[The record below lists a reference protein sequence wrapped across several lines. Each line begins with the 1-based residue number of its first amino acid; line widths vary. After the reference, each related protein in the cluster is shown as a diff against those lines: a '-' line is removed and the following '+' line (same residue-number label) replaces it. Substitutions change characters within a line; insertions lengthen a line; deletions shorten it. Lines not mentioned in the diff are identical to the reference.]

1 MAGEQSGF
9 DERAKSWDDD
19 PMKTARAQAVADGM
33 GKAASWKPG
42 MRAIEFGCGTGLLSF
57 ALQARFAA
65 ITLADTSP
73 GMLDVLR
80 QKIEMAGLPHM
91 QAVLLDDSA
100 TMNGQPFDMV
110 YSLMTLHHVTDVN
123 VALRRFHDW
132 LGDGGQLCIADL
144 DVEDGSFHDH
154 DPSVHNG
161 FERVQLAGMVAAAG
175 FDNIRFSTVFQIVK
189 GNPERTYPVFL
200 MIATKD

>member
-110 YSLMTLHHVTDVN
+110 YSLMTLHHVPDVN

-144 DVEDGSFHDH
+144 DAEDGAFHDY

-161 FERVQLAGMVAAAG
+161 FERAQLAGMVAAAG

>member
-110 YSLMTLHHVTDVN
+110 YSLMTLHHVPDVN

-132 LGDGGQLCIADL
+132 LDDGGQLCIADL
-144 DVEDGSFHDH
+144 DAEDGSFHDH

-161 FERVQLAGMVAAAG
+161 FERAQLAGMVAAAG
-175 FDNIRFSTVFQIVK
+175 FDTIRFSTVFQIVK
-189 GNPERTYPVFL
+189 GNPERMYPVFL

>member
-33 GKAASWKPG
+33 GNAASWKPG
-42 MRAIEFGCGTGLLSF
+42 MRALEFGCGTGLLSF

-110 YSLMTLHHVTDVN
+110 YSLMTLHHVPDVN

-132 LGDGGQLCIADL
+132 LDDGGQLCIADL
-144 DVEDGSFHDH
+144 DAEDGSFHDH

-161 FERVQLAGMVAAAG
+161 FERAQLAGMVAAAG

-189 GNPERTYPVFL
+189 GNPARTYPVFL

>member
-110 YSLMTLHHVTDVN
+110 YSLMTLHHVPDVN

-144 DVEDGSFHDH
+144 DAEDGSFHDH

-161 FERVQLAGMVAAAG
+161 FERAQLAGMVAAAG

-189 GNPERTYPVFL
+189 GNSARTYPVFL

>member
-33 GKAASWKPG
+33 GKAASWKPD

-110 YSLMTLHHVTDVN
+110 YSLMTLHHVPDVN
-123 VALRRFHDW
+123 IALMRFHDW
-132 LGDGGQLCIADL
+132 LDDGGQLCIADL
-144 DVEDGSFHDH
+144 DAEDGSFHDH

-161 FERVQLAGMVAAAG
+161 FERAQLAGMVAAAG

>member
-110 YSLMTLHHVTDVN
+110 YSLMTLHHVPDVN
-123 VALRRFHDW
+123 IALMRFHDW
-132 LGDGGQLCIADL
+132 LDDGGQLCIADL
-144 DVEDGSFHDH
+144 DAEDGSFHDH

>member
-1 MAGEQSGF
+1 MAGEQSEF

-33 GKAASWKPG
+33 GKAASWKPD

-65 ITLADTSP
+65 ITLADTSQ

-110 YSLMTLHHVTDVN
+110 YSLMTLHHVPDVN
-123 VALRRFHDW
+123 IALMRFHDW
-132 LGDGGQLCIADL
+132 LDDGGQLCIADL
-144 DVEDGSFHDH
+144 DAEDGSFHDH

-161 FERVQLAGMVAAAG
+161 FERAQLAGMVAAAG

>member
-19 PMKTARAQAVADGM
+19 PMKTARAQAVADGI

-110 YSLMTLHHVTDVN
+110 YSLMTLHHVPDVN

-132 LGDGGQLCIADL
+132 LDDGGQLCIADL
-144 DVEDGSFHDH
+144 DAEDGSFHDH

-161 FERVQLAGMVAAAG
+161 FERAQLAGMVAAAG
-175 FDNIRFSTVFQIVK
+175 FDNIRFSTVFQIAK

>member
-110 YSLMTLHHVTDVN
+110 YSLMTLHHVPDVN

-132 LGDGGQLCIADL
+132 LDDGGQLCIADL
-144 DVEDGSFHDH
+144 DAEDGSFHDH

-161 FERVQLAGMVAAAG
+161 FERAQLAGMVAAAG

>member
-33 GKAASWKPG
+33 GKAASWKPC

-110 YSLMTLHHVTDVN
+110 YSLMTLHHVPDVN

-132 LGDGGQLCIADL
+132 LDDGGQLCIADL
-144 DVEDGSFHDH
+144 DAEDGSFHDH

>member
-80 QKIEMAGLPHM
+80 QKIEMARLPHM

-110 YSLMTLHHVTDVN
+110 YSLMTLHHVPDVN

-144 DVEDGSFHDH
+144 DAEDGSFHDH

-161 FERVQLAGMVAAAG
+161 FERAQLAGMVAAAG

>member
-33 GKAASWKPG
+33 GKAASWKPD

-110 YSLMTLHHVTDVN
+110 YSLMTLHHVPDVN

-144 DVEDGSFHDH
+144 DAEDGSFHDH

-161 FERVQLAGMVAAAG
+161 FERAQLAGMVAAAG

>member
-1 MAGEQSGF
+1 MAGEQSEF

-33 GKAASWKPG
+33 GKAASWKPD

-65 ITLADTSP
+65 ITLADTSQ

-110 YSLMTLHHVTDVN
+110 YSLMTLHHVPDVN

-132 LGDGGQLCIADL
+132 LDDGGQLCIADL
-144 DVEDGSFHDH
+144 DAEDGSFHDH

>member
-1 MAGEQSGF
+1 MAGEQSEF

-33 GKAASWKPG
+33 GKAASWKPD

-65 ITLADTSP
+65 ITLADTSQ

-110 YSLMTLHHVTDVN
+110 YSLMTLHHVPDVN

-144 DVEDGSFHDH
+144 DAEDGSFHDH

-161 FERVQLAGMVAAAG
+161 FERAQLAGMVAAAG